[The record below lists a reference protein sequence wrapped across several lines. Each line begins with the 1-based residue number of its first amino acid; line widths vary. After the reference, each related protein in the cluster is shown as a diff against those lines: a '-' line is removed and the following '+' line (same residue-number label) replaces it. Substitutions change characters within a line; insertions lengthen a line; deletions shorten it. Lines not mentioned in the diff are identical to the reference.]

1 MQIAVDRYSLEK
13 TFIATGQ
20 LQVEEKDHS
29 TILTYDDSNIKVSA
43 SGLYHPIVALENLRR
58 QLEIDFNSIL
68 AINGCRVDTDYRAT
82 GGYGAYVIELG
93 KKATNS
99 VSLFDPTKA
108 VNKLCTIED
117 HKAAYKTWLKSL
129 GFDISEED

>member
-1 MQIAVDRYSLEK
+1 MQITVDRYSLDK
-13 TFIATGQ
+13 TIIATGQ

-29 TILTYDDSNIKVSA
+29 TILTYYDNNIKISA

-58 QLEIDFNSIL
+58 QLAVDFNSTL

-82 GGYGAYVIELG
+82 CGYGCYVIEFG
-93 KKATNS
+93 KQATNS

-108 VNKLCTIED
+108 IDKLCTVEV
-117 HKAAYKTWLKSL
+117 HKAAYKAWLKSL